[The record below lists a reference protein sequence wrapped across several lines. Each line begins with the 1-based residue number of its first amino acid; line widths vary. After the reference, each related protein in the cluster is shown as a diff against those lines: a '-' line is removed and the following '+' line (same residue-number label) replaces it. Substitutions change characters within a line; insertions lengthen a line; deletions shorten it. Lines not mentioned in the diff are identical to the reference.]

1 MTAADDKVREYEKS
15 AEFADRFDPME
26 ALAKAD
32 EAIAALEAELAETK
46 TELYGATEA
55 VHEFCVC
62 DNDDCNLASAE
73 GCSGHWAITV
83 TCADR
88 WSYAELKQIRAETA
102 EAEEEAFDEGVT
114 VESLRLVLCVPTHVR
129 QMEVDDFADDLPEDG
144 EAPDELLTA
153 IDAFNAATKGV
164 ILSWWPGKTR
174 LPAPPAEST
183 NEGGDDE

>member
-1 MTAADDKVREYEKS
+1 MSAAEDRVREWHEW
-15 AEFADRFDPME
+15 ERGTADLP
-26 ALAKAD
+26 LTGYQYAD
-32 EAIAALEAELAETK
+32 AAIAALEAELAETK

-102 EAEEEAFDEGVT
+102 EAELAEAKAMLDEFRRVVDKECRSQYEDWGGNATNRAIDVVLGV
-114 VESLRLVLCVPTHVR
+114 
-129 QMEVDDFADDLPEDG
+129 FDDLR
-144 EAPDELLTA
+144 ARTA
-153 IDAFNAATKGV
+153 A
-164 ILSWWPGKTR
+164 
-174 LPAPPAEST
+174 PAPTESQVRRVAEQS
-183 NEGGDDE
+183 EGEGE